1 MTRYRALAALLLT
14 VIFSAC
20 EKNAVQDIT
29 APEPGARIKFFNFG
43 VNAPS
48 VNFYAGTAKV
58 TATGSTTGIEAT
70 TGVGYGSV
78 SASGFY
84 SGLEPGAYDLTG
96 RIAATVDK
104 DLVVATL
111 PATVEDGKA
120 YSFYLSGFYDA
131 VGKSSASFIVE
142 DNFPEA
148 FDFTVAQVRFVHAI
162 SNAAAMSLIVTNTT
176 TNEVDTLGTTAVAY
190 QTAGPFVS
198 LPPGRYNLATRYVG
212 GVTNIIART
221 NVDFVGGRTYTIG
234 ARGDITV
241 VSATATNR
249 PFLDNTANR

>member
-84 SGLEPGAYDLTG
+84 SAGIIQ
-96 RIAATVDK
+96 IAAAIFIAQADFGGDGNRTRHSIAHRFNNGVDAIRCAQQTG
-104 DLVVATL
+104 ATL
-111 PATVEDGKA
+111 MGV
-120 YSFYLSGFYDA
+120 YGF
-131 VGKSSASFIVE
+131 GG
-142 DNFPEA
+142 
-148 FDFTVAQVRFVHAI
+148 
-162 SNAAAMSLIVTNTT
+162 AAKV
-176 TNEVDTLGTTAVAY
+176 
-190 QTAGPFVS
+190 
-198 LPPGRYNLATRYVG
+198 
-212 GVTNIIART
+212 
-221 NVDFVGGRTYTIG
+221 
-234 ARGDITV
+234 
-241 VSATATNR
+241 
-249 PFLDNTANR
+249 

>member
-48 VNFYAGTAKV
+48 VNFYAGTAKM
-58 TATGSTTGIEAT
+58 TATSSTTGVEAT
-70 TGVGYGSV
+70 TGVSYGAV
-78 SASGFY
+78 SAGGFY
-84 SGLEPGAYDLTG
+84 SGIAPGSYDLTG

-104 DLVVATL
+104 DLVIATL
-111 PATVEDGKA
+111 PATVEDGKS

-131 VGKSSASFIVE
+131 VAKSSASFIVE

-162 SNAAAMSLIVTNTT
+162 PNAAAMSLLVTNTT
-176 TNEVDTLGTTAVAY
+176 TGQVVTIGTAPIAY
-190 QTAGPFVS
+190 QSAGPFVS
-198 LPPGRYNLATRYVG
+198 LPPGRYNLATRYAG
-212 GVTNIIART
+212 GVTDIISRT
-221 NVDFVGGRTYTIG
+221 NIDFVGGRTYTIG

-241 VSATATNR
+241 VSTTATNR

>member
-48 VNFYAGTAKV
+48 VNFYAGSAKM
-58 TATGSTTGIEAT
+58 TATVSTTGVEAV
-70 TGVGYGSV
+70 TGVSYGAV

-104 DLVVATL
+104 DLVIATL
-111 PATVEDGKA
+111 PATVEDGKS

-131 VGKSSASFIVE
+131 VAKTSASFIVE
-142 DNFPEA
+142 DDFPDA

-162 SNAAAMSLIVTNTT
+162 SNAAPMSLIVTNTT
-176 TNEVDTLGTTAVAY
+176 TNEVDTLGTAAIAY

-198 LPPGRYNLATRYVG
+198 LPPGRYNLATRYVA
-212 GVTNIIART
+212 GVSNIITRT

-241 VSATATNR
+241 VSTTATNR

>member
-48 VNFYAGTAKV
+48 VNFYAGTAKM
-58 TATGSTTGIEAT
+58 TATSSTTGVEAT
-70 TGVGYGSV
+70 TGVSYGAV

-84 SGLEPGAYDLTG
+84 SGIAPGAYDFTG

-104 DLVVATL
+104 DLVIATRPATL
-111 PATVEDGKA
+111 EDGKA
-120 YSFYLSGFYDA
+120 YSLYLSGFYDA
-131 VGKSSASFIVE
+131 VGKTSASFIVE
-142 DNFPEA
+142 DDFPEA

-162 SNAAAMSLIVTNTT
+162 SNAAPMSLIVTNTT
-176 TNEVDTLGTTAVAY
+176 TSEVDTLGTTEIAY
-190 QTAGPFVS
+190 QAAGPFVS
-198 LPPGRYNLATRYVG
+198 LPPGRYNLATRYAG
-212 GVTNIIART
+212 GTTNIISRT

-241 VSATATNR
+241 VSGTATNR